1 MIRFG
6 LCCIFNEQPIKFR
19 QTTATSLSKL
29 DLEAQLCKLSEIAL
43 HNAKTLL
50 QALDFVNLNDIGAFR
65 VLSPI
70 LPVYTH
76 PDVGYKLDDLPDS
89 ETIRLRYSQAKEFAH
104 KHDIR
109 LSFHPDQF
117 VVLSS
122 PTEKVVENSI
132 CELDYQCMVA
142 ELIGAE
148 NVNIHLGGVYGDKA
162 SAIKRFAGVYNK
174 LPEVIRKHLTLEN
187 DDISYTIEDLYP
199 ICCDLGIP
207 LVYDVH
213 HHRCNPDNL
222 SIEEATDK
230 SIETWNALKREPH
243 FHISSPK
250 NGWGSSKQRPHSDF
264 IEFNDFPNY
273 WTKIEQRV
281 TVDLEAKAKEVA
293 IAKIKCDIRNKSK
306 IL

>member
-19 QTTATSLSKL
+19 QTTAKGLSKL
-29 DLEAQLCKLSEIAL
+29 DREAQLFKLSEIAL
-43 HNAKTLL
+43 HNAKALL

-89 ETIRLRYSQAKEFAH
+89 ETIQLQFSQAKEFAQ

-122 PTEKVVENSI
+122 PTAKVVENSI
-132 CELDYQCMVA
+132 CELAYQCMIA

-148 NVNIHLGGVYGDKA
+148 NVNIHLGGVYGDKT

-174 LPEVIRKHLTLEN
+174 LPKSIRKHITLEN
-187 DDISYTIEDLYP
+187 DDVADTVEDLYP
-199 ICCDLGIP
+199 LCCDLGIP

-222 SIEEATDK
+222 SIEEATNR
-230 SIETWNALKREPH
+230 SIATWNALKREPN

-264 IEFNDFPNY
+264 IELNDFPNC
-273 WTKIEQRV
+273 WTKIKQCV
-281 TVDLEAKAKEVA
+281 TF
-293 IAKIKCDIRNKSK
+293 SK
-306 IL
+306 